1 MVWFIITISVNL
13 QTSFLTPPFGFTLF
27 YMRGTVPPSVT
38 MGHIYRG
45 IVPFVILQLIGLA
58 LALAFPSLVLWLPRA
73 AGLLNF

>member
-1 MVWFIITISVNL
+1 
-13 QTSFLTPPFGFTLF
+13 
-27 YMRGTVPPSVT
+27 MRGTVPRSVT

-45 IVPFVILQLIGLA
+45 ITPFVALQLIGLA